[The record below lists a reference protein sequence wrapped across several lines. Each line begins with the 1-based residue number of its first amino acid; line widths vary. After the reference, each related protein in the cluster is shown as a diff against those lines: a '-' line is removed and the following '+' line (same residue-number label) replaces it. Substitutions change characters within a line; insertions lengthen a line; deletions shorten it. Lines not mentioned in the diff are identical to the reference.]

1 MYSSDK
7 PQRLATKKTT
17 AFASQARALVLSV
30 AILGLAL
37 AILWLGNSLKDAPGD
52 TLIVRE
58 VTLAAPPPP
67 PPPAL
72 EQPVVDTPIT
82 LQVQGAGPALQV
94 LNIQQQEIKIQK
106 PDAPSLQ
113 SEQPQWEALEVNW
126 DAFSLDDLDN
136 MPTLLTPLR
145 ITLPKSITRQGITEV
160 MVAADIIVHENG
172 RVELIQVTQN
182 PYPELKPEIDK
193 LIRSSRFTPPKKGDD
208 NVRVKFNW
216 PIRIRS

>member
-1 MYSSDK
+1 MYSSNHT
-7 PQRLATKKTT
+7 QSFATKKNT
-17 AFASQARALVLSV
+17 AFASQARALLLSV

-37 AILWLGNSLKDAPGD
+37 SILWLGNSLKNAPED
-52 TLIVRE
+52 TLIVRAI
-58 VTLAAPPPP
+58 TLAAPPP

-94 LNIQQQEIKIQK
+94 LNIQQQDIKIQK

-182 PYPELKPEIDK
+182 PYPELKPELDK
-193 LIRSSRFTPPKKGDD
+193 LIRSSRFSPPKKGGD